1 MEKFDFPTCP
11 MRPYIRFMNDEES
24 LLRLKHLHAESED
37 IRQRLRISSPNSIV
51 FRAPIS
57 PADDGEV
64 VVEADGLGG
73 ATLNVIEGNYPI
85 DFLSLRETRFATERA
100 AIEAAERLTNRAT

>member
-1 MEKFDFPTCP
+1 
-11 MRPYIRFMNDEES
+11 MNDEES